1 MYILKGGLIFM
12 PQKIINSIR
21 IHGMCIIYPNNRAV
35 MPNSEIEF
43 VDTCKELGL
52 ELNIKSN
59 IIRSLEKMYDHPIYS
74 PYSLNGQ
81 NRQPLYRE
89 LEKIIQNMP
98 EYIQMKEEKEAE
110 RKKKSETKNKKVSPI
125 MNYIIEQ
132 KLKKKKSLTM
142 KMMRRHN

>member
-1 MYILKGGLIFM
+1 MSQKNIKG
-12 PQKIINSIR
+12 IR
-21 IHGMCIIYPNNRAV
+21 ILGMCIIYPNKRAV

-59 IIRSLEKMYDHPIYS
+59 IIRSLEKMYNYPIYS
-74 PYSLNGQ
+74 PYSLSGQ

-98 EYIQMKEEKEAE
+98 EYIEMKEEKEAE
-110 RKKKSETKNKKVSPI
+110 RKKNAETKNKKVSPI
-125 MNYIIEQ
+125 TNYIIEQ
-132 KLKKKKSLTM
+132 KLKKKKSLTL